1 MIIDIRK
8 LKELAISES
17 GLIFDPTTGTIYTS
31 NSVGLLILGAL
42 RDGKESLEIRNL
54 VLNDYD
60 IDELTAERDIYDFYN
75 QLRGSGMVK
84 DA

>member
-1 MIIDIRK
+1 MIIDVRK

-42 RDGKESLEIRNL
+42 RDGKEGLEIRNL
-54 VLNDYD
+54 ILNDYD
-60 IDELTAERDIYDFYN
+60 VDELTAERDLSDFYN